1 MYMYRVHSAY
11 HMYMQSQMQIH
22 VKMSITFGGKL
33 HYQASS
39 KKKKKARELKSTR
52 FKIWDGGRGKNVY
65 LDGKLKILDII
76 LHLYIKQLH

>member
-1 MYMYRVHSAY
+1 
-11 HMYMQSQMQIH
+11 MQSQMQIH

-39 KKKKKARELKSTR
+39 KKKARELKSTR
-52 FKIWDGGRGKNVY
+52 FKFWDGGRGKNVY

>member
-1 MYMYRVHSAY
+1 
-11 HMYMQSQMQIH
+11 MYMQSQMQIH

-39 KKKKKARELKSTR
+39 KKKKKKARELKSTR

>member
-1 MYMYRVHSAY
+1 MEENFIIKPV
-11 HMYMQSQMQIH
+11 
-22 VKMSITFGGKL
+22 V
-33 HYQASS
+33 
-39 KKKKKARELKSTR
+39 KKKKARELQSTR

>member
-1 MYMYRVHSAY
+1 MEENFIIKPV
-11 HMYMQSQMQIH
+11 
-22 VKMSITFGGKL
+22 V
-33 HYQASS
+33 

>member
-1 MYMYRVHSAY
+1 MHTKHLTEMYMYRVHSAY

-39 KKKKKARELKSTR
+39 KKKKGKRVKKY
-52 FKIWDGGRGKNVY
+52 KISKFGTEVEVKMCTWTVN
-65 LDGKLKILDII
+65 
-76 LHLYIKQLH
+76 

>member
-1 MYMYRVHSAY
+1 
-11 HMYMQSQMQIH
+11 
-22 VKMSITFGGKL
+22 MSITFGEKI

-39 KKKKKARELKSTR
+39 KKKKARELKCTR

-76 LHLYIKQLH
+76 IH